1 MCLIVSIDRDHSTDE
16 VIDWLT
22 YFGGSFER
30 VNVTRDIEMYP
41 IHFEIGKNNNP
52 VNSKV
57 GWIRK
62 NGYFR
67 DLQSYND
74 FRATESFDLL
84 SFLFFE
90 LTSAKKYFYINK
102 DIQWV
107 AGKPGS
113 VKPSKTELLSG
124 AIALGINVPTTHII
138 NNKKTLI
145 EIMRK
150 YDGDLITKPITDV
163 PAFEKDGY
171 TYIPLTRRIHQDDLK
186 KIPEMFFPSLIQQMV
201 HKKFEIRSFYLEGNF
216 YSAAIFSQSDSTTA
230 IDFRNYNLKR
240 PNRIV
245 PYNLPKDLEAKLTSL
260 FEKYNITC
268 GSADIIYGQ
277 DGGYYFLEINE
288 SGQFGMISKP
298 CNLQIEKLIATE
310 LYHKAQIHET
320 Y

>member
-22 YFGGSFER
+22 YFGGSYER
-30 VNVTRDIEMYP
+30 VNVTRDIEVLP
-41 IHFEIGKNNNP
+41 VHFEIGKKNNP
-52 VNSKV
+52 VKYKV

-67 DLQSYND
+67 DLQTYNN
-74 FRATESFDLL
+74 FRATESFDFL
-84 SFLFFE
+84 SYLYYE
-90 LTSAKKYFYINK
+90 MTSAKKYYYIYK

-113 VKPSKTELLSG
+113 AKHSKTELLSG
-124 AIALGINVPTTHII
+124 AIALGIDVPATHII
-138 NNKKTLI
+138 NNKQALLK
-145 EIMRK
+145 IMEQCN
-150 YDGDLITKPITDV
+150 GDVITKPITDV

-171 TYIPLTRRIHQDDLK
+171 TYIPLTRKIRHDDLE
-186 KIPEMFFPSLIQQMV
+186 KIPDLFFPSLIQQMV
-201 HKKFEIRSFYLEGNF
+201 HKKFEIRSFYLEGKF

-245 PYNLPKDLEAKLTSL
+245 PYSLPKDLEIKLTNL
-260 FEKYNITC
+260 FEKYKITC

-277 DGGYYFLEINE
+277 DGKFYFLEINE
-288 SGQFGMISKP
+288 TGQFGMISKP
-298 CNLQIEKLIATE
+298 CNLQIEKIIASE
-310 LYHKAQIHET
+310 LYQKANLYET
-320 Y
+320 N